1 MSKNVETNK
10 KQTNKHEDIDAMVN
24 SLWFV
29 LLILVLNF
37 IQNTFK
43 SILEDY
49 FQSLLSQ
56 ATSREDVLALLQEYQ
71 SLDLPFLLVF
81 SKISFLI
88 KYFVRL

>member
-71 SLDLPFLLVF
+71 SLELPFLLVF

>member
-29 LLILVLNF
+29 LILVLNF
-37 IQNTFK
+37 IQNTYK
-43 SILEDY
+43 SILEEY
-49 FQSLLSQ
+49 FQSLLTQ
-56 ATSREDVLALLQEYQ
+56 TTSCEDVLALLQKYQ